1 MLKQDCGMCK
11 TVGIIAIIGALNWGV
26 IGLTGN
32 NVVEGIFGVGTG
44 ITRIV
49 YILIGISG
57 LGLLASLFGLCKKC
71 KN

>member
-1 MLKQDCGMCK
+1 MLKSDCGVCK
-11 TVGIIAIIGALNWGV
+11 IVGIVAIIGALNWGV

-32 NVVEGIFGVGTG
+32 NVVEGIFGAGTG
-44 ITRIV
+44 ITRII
-49 YILIGISG
+49 YILVGISG